1 MPPPKSPGGGFS
13 VAAIGIANDRPQ
25 EYGTVA
31 TERRGGDIIATQ
43 QDTGAESLTALE
55 AARKLG
61 VDKSTVVRW
70 LQDDKLAGYRTL
82 GGHWRI
88 PVAEVDRVR
97 TTITD

>member
-1 MPPPKSPGGGFS
+1 VSLRRGAFLSLHLVLQTLDSGYMVPLQTNG
-13 VAAIGIANDRPQ
+13 
-25 EYGTVA
+25 
-31 TERRGGDIIATQ
+31 RGGDIIATQ

-55 AARKLG
+55 AARRLG

-70 LQDDKLAGYRTL
+70 LQEDKLAGYRTL

-97 TTITD
+97 SATD